1 MPTSA
6 AYCEP
11 GSLGH
16 FVDVPHGVTVT
27 YTSSDGTFDIRDGLS
42 QGLFGGPSF
51 VLLPV
56 EDDTGGAV
64 VVSIAILIEILADA
78 A

>member
-1 MPTSA
+1 M
-6 AYCEP
+6 
-11 GSLGH
+11 
-16 FVDVPHGVTVT
+16 TVT